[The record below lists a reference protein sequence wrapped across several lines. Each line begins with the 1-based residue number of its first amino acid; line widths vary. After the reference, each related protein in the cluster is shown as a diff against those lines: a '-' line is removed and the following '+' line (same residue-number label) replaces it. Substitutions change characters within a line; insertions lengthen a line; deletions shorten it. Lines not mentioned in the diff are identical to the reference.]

1 MQAAPTF
8 MRTRTIGFT
17 LIELLVVIA
26 VMAILALI
34 ALPTCQGKMVRDQI
48 IEGAEL
54 AKIAKAPVAAMWL
67 STQQM
72 PKDNATMG
80 LPAAEKVVGTVSTS
94 LAVEDGAIHIT
105 FGNQANAAIKGKVLT
120 LRPAVVEDAPI
131 VPVSWLCGHAPVPDK
146 MTAKGQDKTDIPVAL
161 LPLNCRAK

>member
-1 MQAAPTF
+1 
-8 MRTRTIGFT
+8 MRTRTTGFT

-26 VMAILALI
+26 VMAILALMV
-34 ALPTCQGKMVRDQI
+34 LPTFQGKMVRDQI

-54 AKIAKAPVAAMWL
+54 AKIAKAPIATMWQGL
-67 STQQM
+67 QQM
-72 PKDNATMG
+72 PKDNAAVG
-80 LPAAEKVVGTVSTS
+80 LPAAEKVVSTMVTS
-94 LAVEDGAIHIT
+94 LTVEDGAIHIT

-146 MTAKGQDKTDIPVAL
+146 MTAKGQDKTDIPAPL